1 MKSPG
6 PRNPSEIVVTARI
19 AEIERFG
26 HAVLDLTVGDF
37 LNAGFSLGD
46 LITVS
51 AGSFQADMP
60 FLNGYYV
67 ESGEYMVRAFPG
79 DTHIAIC
86 LNYGR
91 FDEAA
96 EVAPGDSVTI
106 RMKEKAGAL
115 ALQESSGLVA
125 SRSRAD
131 YASDEE
137 FANFRAIVPGRLY
150 RSASPLQNPA
160 ADSLIRKAGIRA
172 VMNLA
177 DSEETLREAL
187 SGEETEAPYYRELFR
202 GGNIIPLCMPVNFSA
217 DAFGRGI
224 VKGFSFLMEKE
235 GPYLIHCLKGKDRAA
250 FAAMLPE
257 MLIGL
262 DRENILADYMLSY
275 TNYYKVQPGSEKHS
289 RIMEREAIVMMRVIA
304 GLGKGASLDGIDW
317 QAAAAQYLTGHG
329 MSRSGVEALK
339 KYLTV

>member
-1 MKSPG
+1 MKLSG
-6 PRNPSEIVVTARI
+6 PQNPSEIVVTARI
-19 AEIERFG
+19 AEIEHFG
-26 HAVLDLTVGDF
+26 HALLDLTVGEF

-46 LITVS
+46 LVTVS

-79 DTHIAIC
+79 DTHIAVC

-96 EVAPGDSVTI
+96 EIAPGDSVTI
-106 RMKEKAGAL
+106 RMREKAGAL

-160 ADSLIRKAGIRA
+160 ADSLIRAEGDGGKLTLSWEKDSHRAELRADLAAGNYQI
-172 VMNLA
+172 
-177 DSEETLREAL
+177 AL
-187 SGEETEAPYYRELFR
+187 S
-202 GGNIIPLCMPVNFSA
+202 
-217 DAFGRGI
+217 
-224 VKGFSFLMEKE
+224 
-235 GPYLIHCLKGKDRAA
+235 
-250 FAAMLPE
+250 
-257 MLIGL
+257 
-262 DRENILADYMLSY
+262 
-275 TNYYKVQPGSEKHS
+275 
-289 RIMEREAIVMMRVIA
+289 
-304 GLGKGASLDGIDW
+304 
-317 QAAAAQYLTGHG
+317 
-329 MSRSGVEALK
+329 
-339 KYLTV
+339 